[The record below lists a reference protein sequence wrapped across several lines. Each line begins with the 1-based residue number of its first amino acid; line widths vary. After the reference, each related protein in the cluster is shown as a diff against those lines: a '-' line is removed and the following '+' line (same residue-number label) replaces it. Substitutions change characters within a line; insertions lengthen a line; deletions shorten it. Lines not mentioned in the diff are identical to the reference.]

1 MVRVRRAG
9 GVPKK
14 VGDLLQFDTG
24 FIGMI
29 VETSESC
36 GGYAVVLSSGDTKFK
51 NPTHMNWQSL
61 VKCAEVISE
70 NR

>member
-1 MVRVRRAG
+1 M
-9 GVPKK
+9 K

-24 FIGMI
+24 FTGMI
-29 VETSESC
+29 VETSESF
-36 GGYAVVLSSGDTKFK
+36 GGYAVVLISGDIKFK
-51 NPTHMNWQSL
+51 NPTHMSWQSL